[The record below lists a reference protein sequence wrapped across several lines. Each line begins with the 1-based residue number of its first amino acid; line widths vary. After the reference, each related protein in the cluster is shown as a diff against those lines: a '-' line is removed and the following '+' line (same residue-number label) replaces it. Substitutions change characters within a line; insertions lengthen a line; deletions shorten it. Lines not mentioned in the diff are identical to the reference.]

1 MTLKKNYLLAPTFFS
16 LTPTEASEFR
26 HNLFTII
33 HDIVFHGKGGYDW
46 HTIYNMPIWL
56 RNMTMKRISQFYE
69 EQNKVM
75 KGKGSKGHSTDDIN
89 EARSIQKKAQQ
100 QGGSP
105 AQYKPKTGNKRTTN
119 IQVPSHVKKMS
130 KK

>member
-16 LTPTEASEFR
+16 LTPTEASSYR
-26 HNLFTII
+26 HNLFTTI

-46 HTIYNMPIWL
+46 HTVYNMPIWL
-56 RNMTMKRISQFYE
+56 RNFTMKRISEFYE

-75 KGKGSKGHSTDDIN
+75 KGKGKGGTTTNDIN
-89 EARSIQKKAQQ
+89 EARSILQKAQQ

-105 AQYKPKTGNKRTTN
+105 ASLKSNKKSTTVK
-119 IQVPSHVKKMS
+119 VPSHVRRMS

>member
-1 MTLKKNYLLAPTFFS
+1 
-16 LTPTEASEFR
+16 
-26 HNLFTII
+26 
-33 HDIVFHGKGGYDW
+33 
-46 HTIYNMPIWL
+46 
-56 RNMTMKRISQFYE
+56 MKRISQFYE

-89 EARSIQKKAQQ
+89 EARSILKKAKQH
-100 QGGSP
+100 GGSP